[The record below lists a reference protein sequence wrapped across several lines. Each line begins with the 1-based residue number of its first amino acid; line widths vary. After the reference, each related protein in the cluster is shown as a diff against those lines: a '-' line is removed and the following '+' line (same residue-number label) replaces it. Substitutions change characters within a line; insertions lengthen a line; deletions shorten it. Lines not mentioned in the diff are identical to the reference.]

1 MKKRPRIID
10 GNATDIVEGQW
21 VDLFL
26 ENFNKPQTQT
36 ITETREI
43 TETITEIVKVDD
55 EEYDQLLNDYNN
67 LADDYDELK
76 SKVSTLET
84 ENRMLRNEVEDLK
97 NLISSKIQK

>member
-10 GNATDIVEGQW
+10 GNATDIIEGQW

-26 ENFNKPQTQT
+26 ENFNKPQT

-76 SKVSTLET
+76 SNVATLKT
-84 ENRMLRNEVEDLK
+84 ENRMLRKEVEDLK
-97 NLISSKIQK
+97 ILISSKIQE